1 MRRGNMDSR
10 EALRYVLYRS
20 NKPKTTVSQELGKS
34 AGYINTY
41 VSMGKVP
48 GLDTMASI
56 ADVCGFDLVLVD
68 RESGESIRI
77 DSKE

>member
-10 EALRYVLYRS
+10 EALRYVLSRS

-56 ADVCGFDLVLVD
+56 ANVCGYDLVLVD
-68 RESGESIRI
+68 RSTGETIKI